1 MGSGC
6 RRQIVGAGLTRL
18 VIMAVSFAVS
28 ACASTDDAPAP
39 ARDWVAVTTAPGHTR
54 VFLFADD
61 DRLALAPMTAN
72 THRIDINS
80 NFVGTISN
88 DQFVELELPAG
99 QYAFEAY
106 SYGWFG
112 KLENHQTWNFN
123 FGGSGQPA
131 FLALTD
137 HPDSMSLTPVDA
149 DYGKHAVDARSK
161 AAMDVNSATLLSEP
175 YRAPAGM

>member
-1 MGSGC
+1 MGST
-6 RRQIVGAGLTRL
+6 RRHRVASVGITRL
-18 VIMAVSFAVS
+18 LLVALSLGVS

-39 ARDWVAVTTAPGHTR
+39 ARDWAAVNAAPGHTR
-54 VFLFADD
+54 VFLFTDG

-88 DQFVELELPAG
+88 DEFVELELPAG

-123 FGGSGQPA
+123 FSGSGQPA

-161 AAMDVNSATLLSEP
+161 AKMDVNSATLLSQP